1 MGAGIEQE
9 TFDETDYARFGE
21 RLTQCLAMLGRLLER
36 PGFGVGPSSLGAE
49 LELFLIDGAAR
60 PLPLNQAVRAAADDA
75 RVTVELDRF
84 NLELN
89 TTPTLL
95 TGRPF
100 TVLGEELRLLLGRVA
115 GAARGHGGR
124 LALIGILPTLRRAD
138 LHAGAISDLSR
149 YRALG
154 RGLRQLPP
162 VASPSRSTARTRST
176 RSPKRMPTWTTDGRW
191 ESSSSSRDAS
201 QALRLRR

>member
-1 MGAGIEQE
+1 M
-9 TFDETDYARFGE
+9 
-21 RLTQCLAMLGRLLER
+21 
-36 PGFGVGPSSLGAE
+36 
-49 LELFLIDGAAR
+49 
-60 PLPLNQAVRAAADDA
+60 PLNQAVRAAADDA
-75 RVTVELDRF
+75 RVNVELDRF

-154 RGLRQLPP
+154 RGLRQLRQVPFRVRIAGADP
-162 VASPSRSTARTRST
+162 LELASDDVALEGAATSFQVHLRVDPADFTRLPQFVVT
-176 RSPKRMPTWTTDGRW
+176 RELGLWG
-191 ESSSSSRDAS
+191 
-201 QALRLRR
+201 